1 MWSCTTQSV
10 LTNQKIRRKV
20 HRISPLSS
28 NHNTLPLD
36 STANK
41 SSLSTGISMAQSE
54 KAEEILEKPHL
65 TEEQAGQLV
74 ETLYGL
80 KVTSLKPLD
89 SYDDLNFYVKV
100 DGPAA
105 WAHGYTLKV
114 MNGTDSKNGDLI
126 EAQNQMMTFLADRGF
141 PVPRIVP
148 NLQGAD
154 MSLEQL
160 LKKDNGSTSH
170 NIVRLLTYLPGT
182 VYHNVPVT
190 KRLAYDAGAFLAKIH
205 EALRDFSHPA
215 LHRPEFVWSLKCL
228 PSLEN
233 YLHCLKEE
241 RHKDINKEIIQ
252 AFREK
257 VLSRMDDLP
266 QGVMHGDFN
275 DLNVLVE
282 EDPVTPSE
290 YRVCGLL
297 DYGDAI
303 VNPYVFDLAIAL
315 MYFMSVVKDPI
326 TFGGHLV
333 AGFES
338 VRPLTPAEWD
348 VLYYCVVARASQS
361 YVLGRYTA
369 SIHPQNTEYLMVTA
383 GSVWKFIDM
392 WWQTPKEEIYKQW
405 RDIQKSVG
413 TQSD

>member
-1 MWSCTTQSV
+1 
-10 LTNQKIRRKV
+10 
-20 HRISPLSS
+20 
-28 NHNTLPLD
+28 
-36 STANK
+36 
-41 SSLSTGISMAQSE
+41 MAQSE

-105 WAHGYTLKV
+105 WARGYTLKV
-114 MNGTDSKNGDLI
+114 MNGTDSKNG
-126 EAQNQMMTFLADRGF
+126 
-141 PVPRIVP
+141 
-148 NLQGAD
+148 
-154 MSLEQL
+154 
-160 LKKDNGSTSH
+160 
-170 NIVRLLTYLPGT
+170 
-182 VYHNVPVT
+182 
-190 KRLAYDAGAFLAKIH
+190 
-205 EALRDFSHPA
+205 A

-241 RHKDINKEIIQ
+241 RHKDINREIIL

-266 QGVMHGDFN
+266 HGVMHGDFN

-361 YVLGRYTA
+361 YVLGHYTA

-405 RDIQKSVG
+405 RDIQNK
-413 TQSD
+413 